1 MFEIKILNKEKYIN
15 IIHRLETK
23 IFTDPWSKKM
33 IKNEFNN
40 KLALILGVVNTKNKE
55 LVGYSFLFNIFD
67 EIHIN
72 NIAVKKDFRNKGLG
86 KKQLEYIIKYGI
98 ENNFSRI
105 TLEVRESN
113 TPAINLYKSY
123 DFKLLSKRKDYYT
136 NPREDALVL
145 VKNLKENKKYNE

>member
-1 MFEIKILNKEKYIN
+1 LFEIILLKKEKYIN
-15 IIHRLETK
+15 VIHRLETK

-40 KLALILGVVNTKNKE
+40 KLTLIIGVVNAKNKE

-86 KKQLEYIIKYGI
+86 KKQLDFIISYGI
-98 ENNFSRI
+98 ENNFNRI

-113 TPAINLYKSY
+113 TPAIYLYKSY
-123 DFKLLSKRKDYYT
+123 NFKLLSRRKDYYT
-136 NPREDALVL
+136 NPNEDALVL
-145 VKNLKENKKYNE
+145 VKNLKENKKI

>member
-1 MFEIKILNKEKYIN
+1 
-15 IIHRLETK
+15 
-23 IFTDPWSKKM
+23 
-33 IKNEFNN
+33 
-40 KLALILGVVNTKNKE
+40 

-145 VKNLKENKKYNE
+145 VKNLKENKKI